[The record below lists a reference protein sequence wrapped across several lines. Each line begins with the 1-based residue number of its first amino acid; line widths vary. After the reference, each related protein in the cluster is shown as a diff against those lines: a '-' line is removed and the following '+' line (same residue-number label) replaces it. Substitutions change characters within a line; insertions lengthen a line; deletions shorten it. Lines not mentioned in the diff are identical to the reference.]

1 MATTPVYQHL
11 DFLKASQ
18 IINALLHPTA
28 SDPSS
33 PGTGQFWFN
42 TSQDRLRGYDGSV
55 NFTIPR
61 IDGADTITGI
71 WNYNP
76 SSGSVPFTVHSSKT
90 GLVQNLNA
98 DQLDGA
104 DASEAATGSSVALR
118 TSAGALFV
126 STPTDNN
133 HAATKAYVDA
143 AGASKTFIDPVD
155 LATTANITLSG
166 EQTIDGTLTSS
177 SRVLVKNQS
186 TASENGVYVSNS
198 GAWTRA
204 TDQDEDSE
212 VVQGVTT
219 TVQGGSTQAGHEYT
233 LTTANPITVGTTG
246 QTWTLTGV
254 SATYGDGRG
263 IVQSG
268 TTFHFAQDSDYTI
281 GALPYASGTTTIG
294 FVAPGSSGLPLLSQG
309 SGSAPAYGTLNLAIA
324 VTGTLPVGN
333 GGTGTSTTFTQGAVI
348 FAGASGVY
356 SQDPSVF
363 FWDASNNRLGLGTNA
378 PSKTFHL
385 VGNAFI
391 NGLLGV
397 GIENAAYKLDVAG
410 TFRVQTATAPQAR
423 FYGSNDDGVSMGFH
437 IDDAGTKAS
446 VYAFDENDGG
456 TSAYANLWL
465 GHNSTAL
472 LVLDPVN
479 FRVGVGIAAPAG
491 RLHVYENTSET
502 GAAAGITIEQDGTG
516 DAILNYVLT
525 GVRQWTVGVDNSDS
539 DKFKIE
545 SSVNL
550 GSLAEFTIDSLNSR
564 IGILNASP
572 TKTLEVGG
580 EIRSASST
588 AQNSVYTVNT
598 AAANIA
604 NLSGFEGRC
613 LSSTAEREVF
623 QILGNFTDITD
634 ASRTGRLRIYVADN
648 GALNPVFNVT
658 GRKVGF
664 NVAFPTDQFEVY
676 HSASFYSLLTSD
688 AANSSVGWKFTNDV
702 NTWTIGVYGSD
713 DSFVI
718 ADNAGLGSN
727 HRLAIDTTGKVSIPS
742 IITNSQVVNSLVVHN
757 SGQLGTRTAN
767 SAIWSGATIWRSDND
782 GAGTG
787 LDADLLDGQ
796 HGTFYLDLANSV
808 GDTDDVAEGV
818 VNFYFTDARAR
829 AALSSESSEEIAY
842 NDTTGVIGLGTQAG
856 RVKSFDVGDGSSTS
870 IALTHSLGT
879 RDVIVQVHQKSSP
892 YAMILVYHECN
903 STSQVTLVF
912 NTAPSLNE
920 FRATICAANG

>member
-98 DQLDGA
+98 DLLDGA
-104 DASEAATGSSVALR
+104 HAVEAATGSSVALR

-126 STPTDNN
+126 TTPTDNN

-254 SATYGDGRG
+254 SATYGAGRG

-281 GALPYASGTTTIG
+281 GALPYASGTTSIG
-294 FVAPGSSGLPLLSQG
+294 FVAPGTSGLPLLSQG
-309 SGSAPAYGTLNLAIA
+309 SGSAPAYATLNLASA

-333 GGTGTSTTFTQGAVI
+333 GGTGTATSFTQGAVI

-356 SQDPSVF
+356 SQDPGKF
-363 FWDASNNRLGLGTNA
+363 FYDATNDRLGIGTA
-378 PSKTFHL
+378 VPGQALHL
-385 VGNAFI
+385 VGNGFI
-391 NGLLGV
+391 NGLLGIGV
-397 GIENAAYKLDVAG
+397 ATPSFTLDVGGVMRLASG
-410 TFRVQTATAPQAR
+410 TAPQVR
-423 FYGSNDDGVSMGFH
+423 IYDSNDDGVALRLH
-437 IDDAGTKAS
+437 IDDAATKAS
-446 VYAFDENDGG
+446 VYVWDEDDGG
-456 TSAYANLWL
+456 TAAFANLWL
-465 GHNSTAL
+465 GHNSTAV
-472 LVLDPVN
+472 LVVDPVN
-479 FRVGVGIAAPAG
+479 FRVGVGTDTPGG
-491 RLHVYENTSET
+491 RFHVYENTSNTNAE
-502 GAAAGITIEQDGTG
+502 AGITIEQDGTG

-564 IGILNASP
+564 VGILNASP
-572 TKTLEVGG
+572 TKTLEVAG
-580 EIRSASST
+580 EIRSASTT
-588 AQNSVYTVNT
+588 ATNRIYSANT
-598 AAANIA
+598 AAANVA
-604 NLSGFEGRC
+604 NLCGFEARQNT
-613 LSSTAEREVF
+613 SVQEREVF
-623 QILGNFTDITD
+623 QMIGNLTDITD
-634 ASRTGRLRIYVADN
+634 ATRTGRFRLYVPDA
-648 GALNPVFNVT
+648 GTLNPCFNIT
-658 GRKVGF
+658 GRKIGF
-664 NVAFPTDQFEVY
+664 NVAFPSDQFEVY
-676 HSASFYSLLTSD
+676 HSASFYSKLQSD
-688 AANSSVGWKFTNDV
+688 AADSNVGWKFQNDV
-702 NTWTIGVYGSD
+702 NTWTVGILGSSD
-713 DSFVI
+713 GFVI
-718 ADNAGLGSN
+718 ADNSGFGSN
-727 HRLAIDTTGKVSIPS
+727 HRVLIDTSGNVTVSVLGAQAVD
-742 IITNSQVVNSLVVHN
+742 TLVTQS
-757 SGQLGTRTAN
+757 SGVLGTRTAN
-767 SAIWSGATIWRSDND
+767 SAIWTTETIWHSGND
-782 GAGTG
+782 GPGSG
-787 LDADLLDGQ
+787 LNADLLDNQ
-796 HGTFYLDLANSV
+796 TGTFYLDLANST
-808 GDTDDVAEGV
+808 GDTDDIAEGET
-818 VNFYFTDARAR
+818 NLYFTEARAR
-829 AALSSESSEEIAY
+829 SALSTVSSEQIAY
-842 NDTTGVIGLGTQAG
+842 NSTTGVIGLGTQAG